1 MSERG
6 REREKGK
13 KGKEG
18 EEMSYLVDLRS
29 KRRGKI
35 LGLLLLV
42 GEQEGEIVRKKG
54 KNFS

>member
-1 MSERG
+1 MRG
-6 REREKGK
+6 GEREKGK

-18 EEMSYLVDLRS
+18 EEMAYLVDLRS